1 MKGSKAMNRRRWRV
15 LGMFLTIF
23 ALGTIL
29 LAACTSQGATTNNGV
44 GSTPTN
50 NGGNSG
56 NCTNGAVHTLA
67 TTFQESC
74 VNVAK
79 GSSLQVIPAAPSFH
93 NLVNGSW
100 VNGNQVPMKESGAP
114 TVNNLQVP
122 STTISIRPVTIAGTY
137 HITCTL
143 HANLDLPLISHSDP
157 VTPR

>member
-79 GSSLQVIPAAPSFH
+79 GSSLQVIPVAPSFH

-114 TVNNLQVP
+114 TVNNVQVAS
-122 STTISIRPVTIAGTY
+122 STVSIGPFTIAGTY
-137 HITCTL
+137 HIYCTV
-143 HANLDLPLISHSDP
+143 HPNMNLTVI
-157 VTPR
+157 VN